1 MILWKTLF
9 FRHNRRENKQLCTEY
24 GLCDYIR
31 AQEDAGVRE
40 MRYGLGH
47 MAYNGCEV
55 IACHHALLSLG
66 IPSRLWQTA
75 DFFERHGIWLLGLFG
90 TYPHALFRFCRS
102 HGLVYRRYHVP
113 ILAEK
118 RKLFSLPGEDVVLYS
133 YWNPGF
139 RGIHTVELHKTP
151 GGYMVTNVRRLYRVR
166 FATMGNALR
175 AIRTP
180 MPILCLGVK
189 KVIE

>member
-9 FRHNRRENKQLCTEY
+9 FRHNRRENEQLCTEY

-66 IPSRLWQTA
+66 IPSSLWQTA
-75 DFFERHGIWLLGLFG
+75 DFSSGTVSGSLVCLAHIPMRCFGSAAVTVLCIGSIMCRFWRKSGNCFHCPERMLF
-90 TYPHALFRFCRS
+90 Y
-102 HGLVYRRYHVP
+102 
-113 ILAEK
+113 
-118 RKLFSLPGEDVVLYS
+118 
-133 YWNPGF
+133 
-139 RGIHTVELHKTP
+139 
-151 GGYMVTNVRRLYRVR
+151 
-166 FATMGNALR
+166 
-175 AIRTP
+175 IRTGTQGFAAFTLSSCTKRP
-180 MPILCLGVK
+180 A
-189 KVIE
+189 VIW